1 MKYSK
6 PEIEVITFKADIIT
20 TSPGGNET
28 EIDPFNLD
36 PDKALK

>member
-20 TSPGGNET
+20 TSPGENET
-28 EIDPFNLD
+28 EKDLFNLD